1 MMSFIKDLL
10 LHFSIILFLG
20 FMYNFVYMQKL
31 RINYHL
37 VFIIS
42 TYITLFVT
50 VIFPI
55 QFVDGS
61 QYDLRFLPVFI
72 SFFYISPNV
81 CLGLIGFLTLLSS
94 LIGGSV
100 LMTILNYGIVFLS
113 FMLLK
118 KAFRNGD
125 IFKRISLAFSIYLII
140 TSTRA
145 ALLLTQQNTEQ
156 LPYLLV
162 FSVVAFLALVLVI
175 YIIEMTNFQL
185 KAMSELHKAE
195 KFSAISQLAASVA
208 HEIRNPITTIK
219 GFMQVLK
226 GEENLTSSQN
236 MYIEI
241 SLQELDRTQTII
253 NNFLSLAR
261 PNSHQFGE
269 INLSLVL
276 HEITEFMRPYSH
288 YSNIEIIN
296 EIEQGLTIKAD
307 PHEFR
312 QVIVNLVKNG
322 IEAMPKG
329 GIFYIKAIK
338 DLKGVR
344 ISLQD
349 EGIGMDQTQLKR
361 IGNPDYS
368 TKEKGTGLGL
378 MISYDIIQR
387 MKGEMVVES
396 ELGKGTTFTL
406 LLPIPTSRAL
416 LVGIFVS
423 LWCVFY

>member
-20 FMYNFVYMQKL
+20 FMCNFLYMQKI

-61 QYDLRFLPVFI
+61 QYDLKFLPVFI

-226 GEENLTSSQN
+226 SEQNLTSSQN

-261 PNSHQFGE
+261 PNSHQVGE

-276 HEITEFMRPYSH
+276 HEIT
-288 YSNIEIIN
+288 
-296 EIEQGLTIKAD
+296 
-307 PHEFR
+307 
-312 QVIVNLVKNG
+312 
-322 IEAMPKG
+322 
-329 GIFYIKAIK
+329 
-338 DLKGVR
+338 DL
-344 ISLQD
+344 
-349 EGIGMDQTQLKR
+349 
-361 IGNPDYS
+361 
-368 TKEKGTGLGL
+368 
-378 MISYDIIQR
+378 
-387 MKGEMVVES
+387 
-396 ELGKGTTFTL
+396 
-406 LLPIPTSRAL
+406 
-416 LVGIFVS
+416 
-423 LWCVFY
+423 

>member
-1 MMSFIKDLL
+1 
-10 LHFSIILFLG
+10 
-20 FMYNFVYMQKL
+20 MYNFVYMQKL

-361 IGNPDYS
+361 IGNPYYS